1 MIGSNHNRDRGRAA
15 LWQVFT
21 LVLRDQSTALMR
33 GAALSLVVLI
43 AGIALL
49 GLSGWF
55 ITAAAAAGLAGM
67 GAVFDVFRPSA
78 MVRFLALGRTAA
90 RYGERLL
97 THDATL
103 RALTTIRVRLLAAT
117 ASAPHDAVVR
127 LRGPQALNRLMAD
140 VDALDG
146 IPLRLILPLAAGI
159 AAQLIS
165 FAALWWLVD
174 LSVALWIAAGFLV
187 APAIVLAR
195 AARTAARSSGEE
207 EAAAQAF
214 RSQLIDLIRAR
225 DDLAAYGQLTRQGES
240 VLATDAERQR
250 RRGDLDR
257 IERRAGF
264 ALSLTGTVVAAG
276 ALAIGMMLAR
286 NGTITPA
293 LAAIGFFASLALME
307 TIAPLRRAMADLG
320 RMTVAA
326 QRVAGS
332 LSTVP
337 PAPEDG
343 LSSETAELRIKDLS
357 FRRDRALQPVL
368 DKVSLA
374 ISAGESVAIT
384 GPSGSGKSTLL
395 LLAARL
401 LEPEAGQI
409 TIGSLPLEDWDE
421 ARLRAVVTLVPQR
434 SALMAGTVG
443 DALRL
448 GCPDASEAALWE
460 VLEAVSLTSVI
471 RSKGGLECRLGPH
484 RRAVAPAIRDD
495 GHVSLPLRAADA
507 GSFDPRGHH
516 GDGLCDDQPP
526 DLAADDEVLG
536 HAVRHQLRARR
547 RHRHHHGIPV
557 RHELELLQPLCRRH
571 LRRAAGDR
579 GADGLLPRGDLRRAV
594 LLRLGQAEQGRRT

>member
-1 MIGSNHNRDRGRAA
+1 MTASNHNRDRGVAA
-15 LWQVFT
+15 LWQVFR
-21 LVLRDQSTALMR
+21 LILRDQSTALIR

-332 LSTVP
+332 LSTVAQRLRTGF
-337 PAPEDG
+337 PARLPSCGSRISPFDATG
-343 LSSETAELRIKDLS
+343 RSSQSWTRCPWP
-357 FRRDRALQPVL
+357 FRQAKAWPLPARADRAKAHCCCWLPVCL
-368 DKVSLA
+368 NPKPDRSRLA
-374 ISAGESVAIT
+374 HCRWKIGMKPDCAPLS
-384 GPSGSGKSTLL
+384 PWFRN
-395 LLAARL
+395 AAR
-401 LEPEAGQI
+401 
-409 TIGSLPLEDWDE
+409 
-421 ARLRAVVTLVPQR
+421 
-434 SALMAGTVG
+434 
-443 DALRL
+443 
-448 GCPDASEAALWE
+448 
-460 VLEAVSLTSVI
+460 
-471 RSKGGLECRLGPH
+471 
-484 RRAVAPAIRDD
+484 
-495 GHVSLPLRAADA
+495 
-507 GSFDPRGHH
+507 
-516 GDGLCDDQPP
+516 
-526 DLAADDEVLG
+526 
-536 HAVRHQLRARR
+536 
-547 RHRHHHGIPV
+547 
-557 RHELELLQPLCRRH
+557 
-571 LRRAAGDR
+571 
-579 GADGLLPRGDLRRAV
+579 
-594 LLRLGQAEQGRRT
+594 

>member
-1 MIGSNHNRDRGRAA
+1 MIGSNHNRDQGRSA
-15 LWQVFT
+15 LWQIFT
-21 LVLRDQSTALMR
+21 LVLRDQSTALVR

-146 IPLRLILPLAAGI
+146 VPLRLILPLAAGM
-159 AAQLIS
+159 AAQLIV

-174 LSVALWIAAGFLV
+174 LSVALWIATGFL
-187 APAIVLAR
+187 AASAIVLAL
-195 AARTAARSSGEE
+195 AARAAARSSGEE

-225 DDLAAYGQLTRQGES
+225 DDLAAYGQLTRQGET
-240 VLATDAERQR
+240 VLATDAQRQR
-250 RRGDLDR
+250 RRSDLDR

-293 LAAIGFFASLALME
+293 LAAIGFFAALALLE

-326 QRVAGS
+326 RRVASS
-332 LSTVP
+332 LSTVA
-337 PAPEDG
+337 PAHKGG
-343 LSSETAELRIKDLS
+343 LSSETAELQISDLT
-357 FRRDRALQPVL
+357 FRRDRALLPVM

-374 ISAGESVAIT
+374 VSAGESVAVT

-395 LLAARL
+395 LLTARL

-409 TIGSLPLEDWDE
+409 TIGSLPLADWDE
-421 ARLRAVVTLVPQR
+421 CRLRAVVTMVPQR

-448 GCPDASEAALWE
+448 GCPDASEAAMWAA
-460 VLEAVSLTSVI
+460 LEAVSLTSVI
-471 RSKGGLECRLGPH
+471 RSKGGLESRLGPQ
-484 RRAVAPAIRDD
+484 
-495 GHVSLPLRAADA
+495 GA
-507 GSFDPRGHH
+507 GLSG
-516 GDGLCDDQPP
+516 G
-526 DLAADDEVLG
+526 E
-536 HAVRHQLRARR
+536 ARR
-547 RHRHHHGIPV
+547 LVLARS
-557 RHELELLQPLCRRH
+557 LLRQPRL
-571 LRRAAGDR
+571 LLMDEPTE
-579 GADGLLPRGDLRRAV
+579 GLDEKTALAV
-594 LLRLGQAEQGRRT
+594 LAGIRSYLPAASILTASHRPAEIGWADRIIRLDQSQATGRAGTEGIQPSKKGTSPMQLF

>member
-1 MIGSNHNRDRGRAA
+1 MIGSHHNRDRGRAA

-21 LVLRDQSTALMR
+21 LVLRDQSTALVR

-97 THDATL
+97 THGATL

-187 APAIVLAR
+187 APAIALAR

-343 LSSETAELRIKDLS
+343 LSSETAELQIKDLT
-357 FRRDRALQPVL
+357 FRRDRALQPIL
-368 DKVSLA
+368 KKVSLA
-374 ISAGESVAIT
+374 ISAGECVAIT

-395 LLAARL
+395 LLTARL
-401 LEPEAGQI
+401 LAPEAGQI

-471 RSKGGLECRLGPH
+471 RSKGGMEARLGPQ
-484 RRAVAPAIRDD
+484 
-495 GHVSLPLRAADA
+495 GT
-507 GSFDPRGHH
+507 
-516 GDGLCDDQPP
+516 GLSGG
-526 DLAADDEVLG
+526 E
-536 HAVRHQLRARR
+536 ARR
-547 RHRHHHGIPV
+547 LVLARS
-557 RHELELLQPLCRRH
+557 L
-571 LRRAAGDR
+571 LRRPRLLLMDEPTE
-579 GADGLLPRGDLRRAV
+579 GLDEKTALAV
-594 LLRLGQAEQGRRT
+594 LAGIRSYLPTAAILTASHHPAEIGWANRVIQLD

>member
-1 MIGSNHNRDRGRAA
+1 MTASNHNRDRGVAA

-21 LVLRDQSTALMR
+21 LVLRDQSTALVR

-332 LSTVP
+332 LSTVA

-471 RSKGGLECRLGPH
+471 RSKGGLECRLGPQ
-484 RRAVAPAIRDD
+484 
-495 GHVSLPLRAADA
+495 GA
-507 GSFDPRGHH
+507 GLSG
-516 GDGLCDDQPP
+516 G
-526 DLAADDEVLG
+526 E
-536 HAVRHQLRARR
+536 ARR
-547 RHRHHHGIPV
+547 LVLARS
-557 RHELELLQPLCRRH
+557 L
-571 LRRAAGDR
+571 LRRP
-579 GADGLLPRGDLRRAV
+579 GLLLMDEPTEGLDEKTALSV
-594 LLRLGQAEQGRRT
+594 LAGIRSYLPEASILTASHRPAEVGWADRVIALDQSRPMGPAEPKQIKLPK